1 MKWEMGKGE
10 MGCPPLR
17 AGLRPIP
24 MKSMT
29 GFGRG
34 EAADGGTTFR
44 VEVSSVNRKQADIA
58 VNLPRDLSD
67 LELPLRKRVGEAVSR
82 GRVTVRVHAD
92 SADGGGGKRL
102 VVDEALVGQYKE
114 ELGKLGLEQ
123 LEAADLLR
131 APGVFSLEDTPP
143 DPEGAL
149 PVITQALE
157 IALAAFETMRST
169 EGKTLEDDMKARLA
183 TVRALGD
190 EVRAIAPE
198 VVTRYRENLLRRLGE
213 AGLEI
218 DLDDERVLKE
228 VAVFAERCDI
238 TEELTRLESHLE
250 QFASYMA
257 SGEPV
262 GREMDFLSQ
271 ELNREVN
278 TIGSKANNADIAKR
292 VVTAKAEI
300 EKVRE
305 QVQNIE

>member
-1 MKWEMGKGE
+1 
-10 MGCPPLR
+10 
-17 AGLRPIP
+17 
-24 MKSMT
+24 MT

-67 LELPLRKRVGEAVSR
+67 LELPLRKQVAKEVSR

-92 SADGGGGKRL
+92 SADAGGGKRL
-102 VVDEALVGQYKE
+102 VVDEALVAQYKE
-114 ELGKLGLEQ
+114 ALGKLGMEQ
-123 LEAADLLR
+123 LGAADLMR
-131 APGVFSLEDTPP
+131 APGVFSIEDTPP

-149 PVITQALE
+149 PVITRALE
-157 IALAAFETMRST
+157 SALAAFEMMRST
-169 EGKTLEDDMKARLA
+169 EGKTLEEDMKARLA
-183 TVRALGD
+183 MVRALGD
-190 EVRAIAPE
+190 EVRAIAPK
-198 VVTRYRENLLRRLGE
+198 VVARYRETLLRRLGE

-218 DLDDERVLKE
+218 DLSDERVLKE

-257 SGEPV
+257 SSDPV

-278 TIGSKANNADIAKR
+278 TIGSKANNAEIAKR
-292 VVTAKAEI
+292 VVMAKAEI